1 MEEHSLDEFL
11 DDPRFITEEQKQIY
25 LTKGKYLSTRSKT
38 AIAKNFED
46 VYENFKWCG
55 TRKGIT
61 YIKLGD
67 VREKPRISHDKR
79 HTRQTTE
86 SALIIRQA
94 IFNFMNKLDPEDKNI
109 HDGYYY
115 TTSLPFL
122 FKLGLAPSSLE
133 SFYEN
138 YYHEDEWDEDD
149 LKEVFTKEKF
159 LVKNEFYE
167 IVEERLKEKCEE
179 KKLIQKQYLDAKKK
193 IWRELLGQAGN
204 LPDMKENYICEKYAM
219 NHYFTTEPDLDG
231 NVQKIYSSVLMT
243 EEQEEKYKSWVQEM
257 EKRDDVEKPKIYK
270 KKNEKMERW
279 EQLEKDFID
288 REFNATLVYTK
299 IGLKINGSYGESKD
313 IDLDYFREDYKF
325 RTSKLIATT
334 IINTYKNKI
343 IWNIEHSKEMIS
355 QDFIAQLEV
364 EFKTDIQVKIDS
376 DLDVFDALDLK
387 NGLGARNKDTQEYI
401 DMKKNEI
408 KEMIHKMQQELDCK
422 NNYTDADLEE
432 LFV

>member
-1 MEEHSLDEFL
+1 
-11 DDPRFITEEQKQIY
+11 
-25 LTKGKYLSTRSKT
+25 
-38 AIAKNFED
+38 
-46 VYENFKWCG
+46 
-55 TRKGIT
+55 
-61 YIKLGD
+61 
-67 VREKPRISHDKR
+67 
-79 HTRQTTE
+79 
-86 SALIIRQA
+86 
-94 IFNFMNKLDPEDKNI
+94 
-109 HDGYYY
+109 
-115 TTSLPFL
+115 
-122 FKLGLAPSSLE
+122 
-133 SFYEN
+133 
-138 YYHEDEWDEDD
+138 
-149 LKEVFTKEKF
+149 
-159 LVKNEFYE
+159 
-167 IVEERLKEKCEE
+167 
-179 KKLIQKQYLDAKKK
+179 
-193 IWRELLGQAGN
+193 
-204 LPDMKENYICEKYAM
+204 
-219 NHYFTTEPDLDG
+219 
-231 NVQKIYSSVLMT
+231 
-243 EEQEEKYKSWVQEM
+243 
-257 EKRDDVEKPKIYK
+257 
-270 KKNEKMERW
+270 
-279 EQLEKDFID
+279 
-288 REFNATLVYTK
+288 LVYTK